1 MVENLKTR
9 VNDLMN
15 DKEDMVAMHQSDS
28 SVKEH
33 LIQRVNEQEKINMER
48 ATEVLFLKKRVQEL
62 LNDKVEVDQVREQCS
77 KEAIEMK
84 NKLQKDIKALM
95 DCV

>member
-48 ATEVLFLKKRVQEL
+48 ATEALFLKKRVQEL